1 MRNIHHFVHDIL
13 HRYNLNIVSF
23 SIKTSLYIIKDIS
36 NAFLSITYNWILAL
50 IIRKIL
56 AMIATFCNFAKFL
69 QLQYRYVIRITYLSK
84 TTFIY
89 LLGMFLSFPF
99 DTFSFFI
106 QTTICNLKLYLFS
119 KLHFLFL
126 DLQPLNEE
134 QCSQFLHYK
143 TLSQFYG
150 IYIIY
155 RIIIWYEY
163 ALLEFKETHL
173 HRINSMYIFYISFY
187 EIAIALELLTTL
199 IMSGIEY
206 SKET

>member
-13 HRYNLNIVSF
+13 HRYNLNIVYFSITVSFF

-56 AMIATFCNFAKFL
+56 AMIATFCNFAKLL
-69 QLQYRYVIRITYLSK
+69 QLQYRYVIRITYQSK

-89 LLGMFLSFPF
+89 LLGMFLSFPL

-134 QCSQFLHYK
+134 QCS
-143 TLSQFYG
+143 
-150 IYIIY
+150 
-155 RIIIWYEY
+155 
-163 ALLEFKETHL
+163 
-173 HRINSMYIFYISFY
+173 
-187 EIAIALELLTTL
+187 
-199 IMSGIEY
+199 
-206 SKET
+206 